1 MTVTKHQRQ
10 HRIIKLLE
18 MRAVGSQSH
27 LVELLA
33 GEGIDATQT
42 TVSRDL
48 EELGALKVRLPG
60 GDTAYAL
67 PELPSQQV
75 APEDHL
81 RRVLGEWVV
90 EADYSGNLVV
100 LRTPP
105 GSAHVVGSALD
116 RSGFPGVI
124 GTVAGDDTVLV
135 VASEASGGAAV
146 ADRLAEVAGFEPR
159 RRPVAVMTAQR
170 NAAKSGPSGA
180 VKKTTAVKATTA
192 GKTQKSAVKKARGNA
207 PASVSGAAPRKSNA
221 SRTRG

>member
-1 MTVTKHQRQ
+1 MKPTKQQRL
-10 HRIIKLLE
+10 HRVVKLLE
-18 MRAVGSQSH
+18 TKAVGSQTH

-33 GEGIDATQT
+33 AEGIDATQA

-67 PELPSQQV
+67 PELPSHQV

-81 RRVLGEWVV
+81 RRVLGDWVV
-90 EADYSGNLVV
+90 EVDYSANLVV

-135 VASEASGGAAV
+135 VASEQVGGAGV
-146 ADRLAEVAGFEPR
+146 ASRLAGLSGIELPVRGRRAVRAGATGGPR
-159 RRPVAVMTAQR
+159 PRSRRGPTADHGEGALSR
-170 NAAKSGPSGA
+170 VGAPGAPGSSGA
-180 VKKTTAVKATTA
+180 PGRPDSAKGSKSSTTA
-192 GKTQKSAVKKARGNA
+192 
-207 PASVSGAAPRKSNA
+207 
-221 SRTRG
+221 